1 MNILVLNPNTQKCA
15 LKNKERILAELLVR
29 TKKIIENIEKLSDYL
44 NTNNIHWSLTTKVL
58 SGHRGILEEILK
70 LPAIKKIHSIA
81 DSRLSNLK
89 TIKKIAPDIVTMYI
103 KPPAIKYVKT
113 VIDVA
118 DISLNTS
125 FSTIG
130 ALNVEAKKRGIVHRI
145 IIMIEMG
152 ELREGVIRKDL
163 MEFYRK
169 CFELSNVKV
178 IGLGTN
184 LGCMYGVEPTF
195 DKLLQLSLYKQL
207 IEAKFSKTIEFIS
220 GGSSITLPMIAK
232 NKIPKSVNHFRIG
245 EAIFLGDSPLNGK
258 KFKNLSMDVFE
269 FDANIIEMEHK
280 ETAPDGV
287 ISEGN
292 VGHAQEM
299 PDEEMSYKAV
309 LDFGVLDVNT
319 DDITPKDKD
328 IQFIGTT
335 SDMTVYDLG
344 TKRKKKFKDGSQI
357 KFKPNYMAVARLMN
371 SKFVT
376 KRIVNNTKSKSKI

>member
-1 MNILVLNPNTQKCA
+1 
-15 LKNKERILAELLVR
+15 LAELLVR

-125 FSTIG
+125 FKTIE

-152 ELREGVIRKDL
+152 ELREGVIREDL
-163 MEFYRK
+163 MDFYRK

-220 GGSSITLPMIAK
+220 GGSSITLPLIAK

-292 VGHAQEM
+292 VGHAHEM

-328 IQFIGTT
+328 MKFIGTT

-344 TKRKKKFKDGSQI
+344 TKRNKKFKVGNQI